1 MGQGIDFESCYN
13 VLRYISASL
22 NSNTQVKHVLHTVVM
37 KVSELLKSKGALI
50 RIFNLE
56 TQEMELGAA
65 YGLGDHYLSKGPV
78 SSQVVITDLFRQNKA
93 IIIRDILN
101 DPRVQYPKEAWDEG
115 IRMILD
121 LPIFLGNDIVGL
133 LRVFFDEPRE
143 FSREE
148 LNYIILIAER
158 GAAVIQKAQ
167 LLETQQSRYDQLVLQ
182 TEKLSALG
190 RLAAGVAHEIN
201 NPLAGILLYSTNLLK
216 KSSKNGP
223 FKEALEIIIQ
233 EALRCKT
240 IIQDLLEFS
249 RESEPKMVLANV
261 NNVIERVL
269 HILDNEFKLRHI
281 QIDKHL
287 SRQVPNI
294 FLDENQIHQVF
305 INLLLNAIQAIGE
318 KGTITV
324 VSHLS
329 TDRKRI
335 KVEVTDTGCGIPV
348 EDKSKIFE
356 PFFST
361 KPKGTGL
368 GLWVTYALIQKHRGE
383 LYVISEPGQGAQ
395 FIAEFPIF
403 GTLSLRTIKP
413 PCPARGVAP
422 AGRLGRPLGFLS
434 DSLWESTQEIGIADR
449 PGSRHEN
456 RTDQE

>member
-1 MGQGIDFESCYN
+1 MYNILYVLKTQEEKAGCSVGQGIDFESCYN

-101 DPRVQYPKEAWDEG
+101 DPRVQYPREAWDEG

-305 INLLLNAIQAIGE
+305 INLLLNAIQAIEE

-403 GTLSLRTIKP
+403 GTLSLK
-413 PCPARGVAP
+413 
-422 AGRLGRPLGFLS
+422 
-434 DSLWESTQEIGIADR
+434 EY
-449 PGSRHEN
+449 
-456 RTDQE
+456 

>member
-1 MGQGIDFESCYN
+1 MTQGIDFESCYN
-13 VLRYISASL
+13 VLRYISSSL
-22 NSNTQVKHVLHTVVM
+22 NSNAQVKHVLHTVVM
-37 KVSELLKSKGALI
+37 KVSELLNSKGALI

-78 SSQVVITDLFRQNKA
+78 SSQVVITDLCRQNKA

-101 DPRVQYPKEAWDEG
+101 DPRVQYPREAWDEG

-143 FSREE
+143 FSKEE

-167 LLETQQSRYDQLVLQ
+167 LMEMQQSRYDQLALQ

-190 RLAAGVAHEIN
+190 RMAAGVAHEIN

-216 KSSKNGP
+216 KSSKNEP
-223 FKEALEIIIQ
+223 AEEVLEIIIQ

-261 NNVIERVL
+261 NNVIEKVL
-269 HILDNEFKLRHI
+269 HFLDNEFKLRLI
-281 QIDKHL
+281 QVDKHL
-287 SRQVPNI
+287 SKQVPNI

-305 INLLLNAIQAIGE
+305 INLLLNAIQAIEG
-318 KGTITV
+318 KGTITI

-335 KVEVTDTGCGIPV
+335 RVEVSDTGCGIPL

-395 FIAEFPIF
+395 FIVEFPIF
-403 GTLSLRTIKP
+403 GTLSLKKY
-413 PCPARGVAP
+413 
-422 AGRLGRPLGFLS
+422 
-434 DSLWESTQEIGIADR
+434 
-449 PGSRHEN
+449 
-456 RTDQE
+456 

>member
-22 NSNTQVKHVLHTVVM
+22 NSNAQVKHVLHTVV
-37 KVSELLKSKGALI
+37 KKSTELLNSKGALI

-78 SSQVVITDLFRQNKA
+78 SSHIVITDLCRQNKA

-101 DPRVQYPKEAWDEG
+101 DPRVQYPKEAWAEG

-121 LPIFLGNDIVGL
+121 LPIYLGSDIVGI
-133 LRVFFDEPRE
+133 LRIFFDEPRE
-143 FSREE
+143 FSGEE
-148 LNYIILIAER
+148 LNYLILIAER

-167 LLETQQSRYDQLVLQ
+167 LMEMQQSRYDQLVLQ

-190 RLAAGVAHEIN
+190 RMAAGVAHEIN
-201 NPLAGILLYSTNLLK
+201 NPLAGILLYSTNILK
-216 KSSKNGP
+216 KSPKKGP
-223 FKEALEIIIQ
+223 IKEGLEIIIQ

-261 NNVIERVL
+261 NHVIEKVL
-269 HILDNEFKLRHI
+269 HILDNEFKLRRI
-281 QIDKHL
+281 QLDKHL
-287 SRQVPNI
+287 SKQVPNI
-294 FLDENQIHQVF
+294 FLDENQIQQVF
-305 INLLLNAIQAIGE
+305 INLLLNAIQAIDG
-318 KGTITV
+318 KGTITIT
-324 VSHLS
+324 SHLT

-335 KVEVTDTGCGIPV
+335 KVEVSDSGCGIPV
-348 EDKSKIFE
+348 EHKPKIFE

-361 KPKGTGL
+361 KAKGTGL
-368 GLWVTYALIQKHRGE
+368 GLWVTFAIIQKHRGD

-395 FIAEFPIF
+395 FVVEFPVF
-403 GTLSLRTIKP
+403 GTLSLK
-413 PCPARGVAP
+413 
-422 AGRLGRPLGFLS
+422 
-434 DSLWESTQEIGIADR
+434 
-449 PGSRHEN
+449 N
-456 RTDQE
+456 Y

>member
-318 KGTITV
+318 KGTVTV

-335 KVEVTDTGCGIPV
+335 KVEVSDTGCGIPL
-348 EDKSKIFE
+348 EEKSKIFE

-403 GTLSLRTIKP
+403 GTLSLK
-413 PCPARGVAP
+413 
-422 AGRLGRPLGFLS
+422 
-434 DSLWESTQEIGIADR
+434 EY
-449 PGSRHEN
+449 
-456 RTDQE
+456 

>member
-22 NSNTQVKHVLHTVVM
+22 NSNTQVKHVLHAVVM
-37 KVSELLKSKGALI
+37 KVSELLNSKGALI

-143 FSREE
+143 FSKEE

-190 RLAAGVAHEIN
+190 RMAAGVAHEIN

-216 KSSKNGP
+216 KSSKDGP
-223 FKEALEIIIQ
+223 VKEVLEIIIE

-249 RESEPKMVLANV
+249 RESEPKMVLANM
-261 NNVIERVL
+261 NNVIEKTL

-281 QIDKHL
+281 QVDKHL

-305 INLLLNAIQAIGE
+305 INLLLNAIQAIDE
-318 KGTITV
+318 KGTITI

-335 KVEVTDTGCGIPV
+335 KVEVSDTGCGIPL

-368 GLWVTYALIQKHRGE
+368 GLWVTYALIQKHGGE

-395 FIAEFPIF
+395 FVTEFPIF
-403 GTLSLRTIKP
+403 GTLSHKKY
-413 PCPARGVAP
+413 
-422 AGRLGRPLGFLS
+422 
-434 DSLWESTQEIGIADR
+434 
-449 PGSRHEN
+449 
-456 RTDQE
+456 

>member
-1 MGQGIDFESCYN
+1 MGQGVDFESCYN

-22 NSNTQVKHVLHTVVM
+22 NSNTQVKQVLHTVVM
-37 KVSELLKSKGALI
+37 KVSELLNSKGALI

-78 SSQVVITDLFRQNKA
+78 SSQVVITDLFRQQKA

-133 LRVFFDEPRE
+133 LRVFFDEPRD

-190 RLAAGVAHEIN
+190 RMAAGVAHEIN

-216 KSSKNGP
+216 KSPQNGP
-223 FKEALEIIIQ
+223 FKEALEIIVQ

-261 NNVIERVL
+261 NKIIEKVL

-281 QIDKHL
+281 QVDKHL

-318 KGTITV
+318 EGTITV

-335 KVEVTDTGCGIPV
+335 KVEVSDTGCGIPA
-348 EDKSKIFE
+348 EDKPKIFE

-403 GTLSLRTIKP
+403 GTLSLK
-413 PCPARGVAP
+413 
-422 AGRLGRPLGFLS
+422 
-434 DSLWESTQEIGIADR
+434 
-449 PGSRHEN
+449 N
-456 RTDQE
+456 Y

>member
-143 FSREE
+143 FSKEE

-167 LLETQQSRYDQLVLQ
+167 LLEKQQSRYDQLVLQ

-190 RLAAGVAHEIN
+190 RMAAGVAHEIN

-216 KSSKNGP
+216 KSSKDGP
-223 FKEALEIIIQ
+223 TKEVLEIIIQ

-261 NNVIERVL
+261 NNVVEKAL

-305 INLLLNAIQAIGE
+305 INLLLNAIQAIEE

-329 TDRKRI
+329 ADRKCI
-335 KVEVTDTGCGIPV
+335 KVEVSDTGCGIPL

-368 GLWVTYALIQKHRGE
+368 GLWVTYALIQKHGGE
-383 LYVISEPGQGAQ
+383 LYVTSEPGQGAQ
-395 FIAEFPIF
+395 FVAEFPIF
-403 GTLSLRTIKP
+403 GTLSLKK
-413 PCPARGVAP
+413 
-422 AGRLGRPLGFLS
+422 F
-434 DSLWESTQEIGIADR
+434 
-449 PGSRHEN
+449 
-456 RTDQE
+456 

>member
-13 VLRYISASL
+13 VLQYISSSL
-22 NSNTQVKHVLHTVVM
+22 SSNTQVKHVLHTVVM
-37 KVSELLKSKGALI
+37 KVSELLKAKGALV
-50 RIFNLE
+50 RALNLE

-78 SSQVVITDLFRQNKA
+78 SGQVVMTDVCRQNKA

-101 DPRVQYPKEAWDEG
+101 DPRVQYPKEAWNEG
-115 IRMILD
+115 VRMILD
-121 LPIFLGNDIVGL
+121 LPIFLGKDIVGL

-148 LNYIILIAER
+148 INYIILIAER

-167 LLETQQSRYDQLVLQ
+167 LLEMQRSRYDQLVLK

-190 RLAAGVAHEIN
+190 RMAAGVAHEIN

-216 KSSKNGP
+216 KSSETGP
-223 FKEALEIIIQ
+223 VKEVLEIIIQ

-249 RESEPKMVLANV
+249 RENEPKMVLANV
-261 NNVIERVL
+261 NNVIEKVL
-269 HILDNEFKLRHI
+269 HILGNEFKLRHI
-281 QIDKHL
+281 EVDKHL
-287 SRQVPNI
+287 SKEMPNI

-305 INLLLNAIQAIGE
+305 VNLLLNAIQAIGE
-318 KGTITV
+318 KGTITIA
-324 VSHLS
+324 SHLS
-329 TDRKRI
+329 TDRKCIR
-335 KVEVTDTGCGIPV
+335 VEVSDTGCGIPE
-348 EDKSKIFE
+348 EDKPKIFE

-383 LYVISEPGQGAQ
+383 LYVISEPGQGTQ

-403 GTLSLRTIKP
+403 GTLSLKKY
-413 PCPARGVAP
+413 
-422 AGRLGRPLGFLS
+422 
-434 DSLWESTQEIGIADR
+434 
-449 PGSRHEN
+449 
-456 RTDQE
+456 